1 MMMMHHHHCTAFTSG
16 GGGKRFPAAFTSCEA
31 KNRSYAKEVTSS
43 VTKRASLMVKL
54 ALDPDEIKKCWT
66 LPRLY
71 VGDGHPTLAAGSSV
85 SLSPEQTHYLTKVM
99 RLLKRRKQQHQPD
112 ENNHITV
119 DRDCIRIFNGH
130 DGEWLATLRVLEEED
145 ISSDRNS
152 KKRKRRQPRQG
163 DITIVADCIHQLRVQ
178 DRANDDARPWLIFG
192 PLKKQSRM
200 KLLVEKC
207 TELGVGTILPIISD
221 RTEGSAIQSLLGSS
235 YMKEDEVY
243 GTKRN
248 AKGDDMSFEKLEFQA
263 VEAAEQCERLTI
275 PYITKDVGLHPPEE
289 GLDSALWKVH
299 DIVKQ
304 WDSSWDEEKR
314 VLLICR
320 ERSTDDASSGVK
332 ASVVP
337 LLHALR
343 SNNNRVAFLVGPE
356 GGWSPDEETLFDE
369 ICSRYKEID
378 SPVKCVSL
386 GTSILRAETASMLAL
401 GAWALVHDD

>member
-1 MMMMHHHHCTAFTSG
+1 M
-16 GGGKRFPAAFTSCEA
+16 FPAACTSCEA
-31 KNRSYAKEVTSS
+31 KNRSYAKEVTSR
-43 VTKRASLMVKL
+43 VTKRAPLMKL
-54 ALDPDEIKKCWT
+54 ALDADEIKKCWT

-99 RLLKRRKQQHQPD
+99 RLLKRKKQQPD

-119 DRDCIRIFNGH
+119 DRDCIRIFNGQ

-163 DITIVADCIHQLRVQ
+163 DITIVADCIHQLRAQ
-178 DRANDDARPWLIFG
+178 DRGNDDARPWLIFA

-200 KLLVEKC
+200 KLLVEKS

-243 GTKRN
+243 GTKQN
-248 AKGDDMSFEKLEFQA
+248 LKGDDMSFEKLELQA

-304 WDSSWDEEKR
+304 WSSSWDEEKR

-320 ERSTDDASSGVK
+320 ERSSDDSSN
-332 ASVVP
+332 VVP

-343 SNNNRVAFLVGPE
+343 NNNRVAFLVGPE

-401 GAWALVHDD
+401 GAWELIHDD

>member
-1 MMMMHHHHCTAFTSG
+1 MM
-16 GGGKRFPAAFTSCEA
+16 
-31 KNRSYAKEVTSS
+31 
-43 VTKRASLMVKL
+43 KL
-54 ALDPDEIKKCWT
+54 ALDADEIKKCWT

-71 VGDGHPTLAAGSSV
+71 VGDGHPTLASGSSL

-99 RLLKRRKQQHQPD
+99 RLLKKKKLQPD

-119 DRDCIRIFNGH
+119 DRDCIRIFNGR

-163 DITIVADCIHQLRVQ
+163 DITIVADCIHQLRAQ
-178 DRANDDARPWLIFG
+178 DRANDDARPWLIFA

-248 AKGDDMSFEKLEFQA
+248 AKGDDMSFDKLEFQA